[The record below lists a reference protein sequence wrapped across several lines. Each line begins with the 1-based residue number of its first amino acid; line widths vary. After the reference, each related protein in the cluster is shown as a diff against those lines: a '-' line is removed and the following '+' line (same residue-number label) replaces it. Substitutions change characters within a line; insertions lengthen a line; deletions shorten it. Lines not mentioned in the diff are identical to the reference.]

1 MTLSSP
7 WLMLALTLCLLLAYL
22 LYMMLSPKHGK
33 QQMAWR
39 AHAQLRDDWFD
50 AVSAHSGSEILAVQ
64 TLRNSLMSATMTA
77 STAALGLVGS
87 VTLAAPSLQP
97 LMTPDASGAGVA
109 GVLDHLT
116 PRLMLELTLLLLLMA
131 SLVASAVAIRFYNHA
146 SIIVALPVGCDARQ
160 RWTASGKS
168 HLRRAGMLYSWGLR
182 YMVLVSPV
190 LAAIVEPLA
199 GPVAALVVVGILL
212 NFDGVHAEPST

>member
-1 MTLSSP
+1 MSGSLP
-7 WLMLALTLCLLLAYL
+7 WWMVALTLGVLLGYVI
-22 LYMMLSPKHGK
+22 YMRLSPQHGR

-50 AVSAHSGSEILAVQ
+50 AVSAQSGSEILAVQ

-97 LMTPDASGAGVA
+97 LMSPALSDPAGA
-109 GVLDHLT
+109 LDHLN
-116 PRLMLELTLLLLLMA
+116 PRLVLELMLMILLMA
-131 SLVASAVAIRFYNHA
+131 SLVASAVSVRFYNHT
-146 SIIVALPVGCDARQ
+146 SIIMALPVGSTARS

-168 HLRRAGMLYSWGLR
+168 HLRRAGVLYSWGLR
-182 YMVLVSPV
+182 FMVLVSPV

-199 GPVAALVVVGILL
+199 GPFAALVVVGILL
-212 NFDGVHAEPST
+212 NFDGVHARQD

>member
-22 LYMMLSPKHGK
+22 LYMMLSPRHGK

-39 AHAQLRDDWFD
+39 AHAQLRDDWFE
-50 AVSAHSGSEILAVQ
+50 AVSAQSGSEILAVQ

-97 LMTPDASGAGVA
+97 LMAPDAGVA

-116 PRLMLELTLLLLLMA
+116 PRLMLELTLLLFLMA

-160 RWTASGKS
+160 RWTPSGKS

-199 GPVAALVVVGILL
+199 GPMAALVVVGILL
-212 NFDGVHAEPST
+212 NFDGVHAQDY

>member
-1 MTLSSP
+1 MLAITLS
-7 WLMLALTLCLLLAYL
+7 LLLGYL
-22 LYMMLSPKHGK
+22 LYMTLSPSHGK
-33 QQMAWR
+33 QEMAWR
-39 AHAQLRDDWFD
+39 AHAKLRDDWFE
-50 AVSAHSGSEILAVQ
+50 ALSNHSGSEILAVQ
-64 TLRNSLMSATMTA
+64 TLRNALMSATMTA

-97 LMTPDASGAGVA
+97 LMTQATGHTVGA
-109 GVLDHLT
+109 LDHLD
-116 PRLMLELTLLLLLMA
+116 PKLILELTLMLLLMA

-146 SIIVALPVGCDARQ
+146 SIIMALPVGSPARE
-160 RWTASGKS
+160 RWTPSGKS

-199 GPVAALVVVGILL
+199 GPLAALVVVGILL
-212 NFDGVHAEPST
+212 NFDGVHAQDF

>member
-1 MTLSSP
+1 MTMTSP
-7 WLMLALTLCLLLAYL
+7 WLMLAITLCLLLGYL
-22 LYMMLSPKHGK
+22 LYMTLSPRHGK

-39 AHAQLRDDWFD
+39 AHAKLRDDWFE
-50 AVSAHSGSEILAVQ
+50 ALSHHSGSEILAVQ
-64 TLRNSLMSATMTA
+64 TLRNALMSATMTA

-97 LMTPDASGAGVA
+97 LMAPSLGDAVGA
-109 GVLDHLT
+109 LDHLN
-116 PRLMLELTLLLLLMA
+116 PRLVLELTLMLLLMA

-146 SIIVALPVGCDARQ
+146 SIIMALPVGSPARD

-199 GPVAALVVVGILL
+199 GPLAALVVVGILL
-212 NFDGVHAEPST
+212 NFDGVHAEPSA